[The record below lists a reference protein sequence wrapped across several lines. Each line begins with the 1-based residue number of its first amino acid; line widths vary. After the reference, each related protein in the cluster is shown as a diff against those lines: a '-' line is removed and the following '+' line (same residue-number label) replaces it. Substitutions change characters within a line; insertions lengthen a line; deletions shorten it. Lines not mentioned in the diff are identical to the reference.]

1 MPDRDD
7 HTPPEDDSTATA
19 FPPDRAPE
27 RIGPYKILEK
37 IGEGG
42 MGVVYLAEQ
51 EAPLRRRVALKVIKP
66 GMDSKQVLARFEAER
81 QALALMNHPGVA
93 KVFDAGS
100 TLEGRP
106 YFVMEHVAGISIT
119 EYCDKH
125 LLDIRQ
131 RLDLFMQACQAIQHA
146 HQKGIIHRDIKPSNV
161 LVAAQDGQPVAKVID
176 FGVAKATGQRLTERT
191 LFTEQGV
198 LIGTP
203 EYMSPEQAE
212 MTALDVDSRTDVY
225 SLGVLL
231 YELVVGAL
239 PFEPK
244 ALREA
249 GFDEI
254 RRRIREVNPPRPSVR
269 LTTMGD
275 QSTES
280 ARRRR
285 TEPRTLRRELRGN
298 LDGITM
304 HALEKD
310 RARRYGSPSEM
321 AEDIRRHLRDEPIL
335 AHAPSPGYR
344 LWRFV
349 RRHKPVS
356 ATTRRILVYVPL
368 LLTLAVLVANEA
380 IGAWGQNAW
389 ASAKTR
395 FEAVS
400 GPLDFARSRPK
411 IVPDE
416 PNAST
421 WIRAGSLAIFT
432 PPEQPSSQVSS
443 APASAWTDDEKAE
456 LRRDLVSKTEGITII
471 AKAKGLAQSNWEY
484 RDNSLYA
491 VLAASKWI
499 EARARLALTEG
510 RVADALRDV
519 ELLGVIVRSLE
530 REQEQEQP
538 LIVLLVGAGVER
550 RQLGVVNE
558 LLAQPDLDAE
568 TLGRLE
574 LAFPDNDF
582 DNAIKHA
589 YNRDSLTLA
598 EAVRRGEVG
607 FVRMSG
613 TRLPRWMTIDALR
626 EVAAARFLDLRT
638 EFAPALSGPYPAAVE
653 LIKRIRERTRSAIGN
668 WILNV
673 DVSDVEDVPHVVPA
687 TVSCRA
693 SLHRLARLS
702 IALRRHAIQTGAY
715 PPTLAGLPGANGP
728 DLFTGRDLRYE
739 ARSDGSAVLEAPGTA
754 EAAEPFPWSVLKLAK
769 VWTLP
774 KLSNHV
780 DLGGAQRLSLA
791 KTPSALGMTGL
802 SAADRTASPGPS
814 RR

>member
-1 MPDRDD
+1 MPERDD
-7 HTPPEDDSTATA
+7 RTPPEDDSTETA

-42 MGVVYLAEQ
+42 MGIVYLAEQ

-131 RLDLFMQACQAIQHA
+131 RLDLFIQACQAIQHA

-161 LVAAQDGQPVAKVID
+161 LVMAQDGKPVAKVID
-176 FGVAKATGQRLTERT
+176 FGVAKATAQRLTERT

-231 YELVVGAL
+231 YELIVGAL
-239 PFEPK
+239 PFESK

-349 RRHKPVS
+349 RPHKPVS

-395 FEAVS
+395 FEAVC
-400 GPLDFARSRPK
+400 GPLDFEQSRPK

-416 PNAST
+416 ANAST
-421 WIRAGSLAIFT
+421 WIRAGSLAILT
-432 PPEQPSSQVSS
+432 PPEQPSSEVSS

-471 AKAKGLAQSNWEY
+471 AKAKGLAQSNWGY
-484 RDNSLYA
+484 RDNSFGA
-491 VLAASKWI
+491 VLLASKWI

-510 RVADALRDV
+510 RVADAIRDV
-519 ELLGVIVRSLE
+519 ELLGTIARSLGHE
-530 REQEQEQP
+530 P
-538 LIVLLVGAGVER
+538 SLIALIVVAGVER
-550 RQLGVVNE
+550 RQFGVLHE
-558 LLAQPDLDAE
+558 LLARSDLDTE
-568 TLGRLE
+568 TLERIEFALQ
-574 LAFPDNDF
+574 DDDF
-582 DNAIKHA
+582 EGAIKRA
-589 YNRDSLTLA
+589 YTIDSLTLA
-598 EAVRRGEVG
+598 EEVMRGEVG
-607 FVRMSG
+607 LLRVGKTPVPAWLRVE
-613 TRLPRWMTIDALR
+613 ALR

-638 EFAPALSGPYPAAVE
+638 EFAAAVRGPYPAAKE
-653 LIKRIRERTRSAIGN
+653 LAKRLRERTRSGIRRLR
-668 WILNV
+668 LNAGTSEA
-673 DVSDVEDVPHVVPA
+673 DDFPDGVPA
-687 TVSCRA
+687 IVSCHA

-702 IALRRHAIQTGAY
+702 VALRRLGIATGAY
-715 PPTLAGLPGANGP
+715 PPTLAGLPGADGADP
-728 DLFTGRDLRYE
+728 FTGRDLRYE
-739 ARSDGSAVLEAPGTA
+739 VRGDGSAVLEAQGMAETA
-754 EAAEPFPWSVLKLAK
+754 RNVSWPVLNIAK

-774 KLSNHV
+774 EPRSRT
-780 DLGGAQRLSLA
+780 A
-791 KTPSALGMTGL
+791 MTGT
-802 SAADRTASPGPS
+802 RVPS
-814 RR
+814 EP

>member
-1 MPDRDD
+1 MPDRND
-7 HTPPEDDSTATA
+7 HTPPDDSTATA

-93 KVFDAGS
+93 KVFDAGA
-100 TLEGRP
+100 TPEGRP
-106 YFVMEHVAGISIT
+106 YFVMEHVAGLPIT
-119 EYCDKH
+119 DYCDKH
-125 LLDIRQ
+125 LLDNQQ
-131 RLDLFMQACQAIQHA
+131 RLELFIQVCEAIQHA

-161 LVAAQDGQPVAKVID
+161 LVAVQDGKPVSKVID

-212 MTALDVDSRTDVY
+212 MTALDVDSRTDIY

-231 YELVVGAL
+231 YELIVGAL
-239 PFEPK
+239 PFDAK
-244 ALREA
+244 ALRRA

-254 RRRIREVNPPRPSVR
+254 RRTIRDVDPPRPSVR
-269 LTTMGD
+269 LTTLGD

-285 TEPRTLRRELRGN
+285 TELRMLRRELQGN

-321 AEDIRRHLRDEPIL
+321 AEDIRRHLRDEPVL
-335 AHAPSPGYR
+335 AHAPSASYR

-380 IGAWGQNAW
+380 IGAWGQSAW
-389 ASAKTR
+389 ASAKMR

-400 GPLDFARSRPK
+400 GPLDFRWSRPK
-411 IVPDE
+411 IVPDDLD
-416 PNAST
+416 AAK
-421 WIRAGSLAIFT
+421 WIRAGSLAVSA
-432 PPEQPSSQVSS
+432 PPEQPSFQVLST
-443 APASAWTDDEKAE
+443 PASVWTDEEKAE
-456 LRRDLVSKTEGITII
+456 LRRDLATKTEGIAII

-484 RDNSLYA
+484 LGNSLGA
-491 VLAASKWI
+491 VLSASRWI

-510 RVADALRDV
+510 RVADAIWDV
-519 ELLGVIVRSLE
+519 ELLGTIARSLGQEPSRILVIV
-530 REQEQEQP
+530 
-538 LIVLLVGAGVER
+538 VAGEER
-550 RQLGVVNE
+550 RQFGVLHE
-558 LLAQPDLDAE
+558 LLTRSDLDTEA
-568 TLGRLE
+568 LGRID
-574 LAFPDNDF
+574 LALQDDDF
-582 DNAIKHA
+582 EGAIKRA
-589 YNRDSLTLA
+589 YTIDSLILA
-598 EAVRRGEVG
+598 EEVRRGKVG
-607 FVRMSG
+607 LLRVGETPVPAWLRVE
-613 TRLPRWMTIDALR
+613 ALR

-638 EFAPALSGPYPAAVE
+638 EFAAAILGPYPAANE
-653 LIKRIRERTRSAIGN
+653 LAKRLRERTRSGIRRLR
-668 WILNV
+668 LNAGTSEV
-673 DVSDVEDVPHVVPA
+673 QDFPDVVPA
-687 TVSCRA
+687 VVSCHA

-702 IALRRHAIQTGAY
+702 VALRRHGIETGAY
-715 PPTLAGLPGANGP
+715 PPTLAGLPGADGADP
-728 DLFTGRDLRYE
+728 FTGRDLRYE
-739 ARSDGSAVLEAPGTA
+739 VRGDGSAVLEAVGMA
-754 EAAEPFPWSVLKLAK
+754 EAAGHFPWPDLKIAE

-774 KLSNHV
+774 EPRNRTAMAGRRV
-780 DLGGAQRLSLA
+780 
-791 KTPSALGMTGL
+791 PSAFQREVG
-802 SAADRTASPGPS
+802 R
-814 RR
+814 